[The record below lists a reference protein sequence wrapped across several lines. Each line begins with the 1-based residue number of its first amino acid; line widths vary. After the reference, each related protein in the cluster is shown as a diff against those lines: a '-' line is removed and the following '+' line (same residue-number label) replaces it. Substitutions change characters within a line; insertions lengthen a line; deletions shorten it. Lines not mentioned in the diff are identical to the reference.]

1 MFDNT
6 VEKEQASRRYGVSL
20 GTVKILDGGLGLK
33 LGAGYTK
40 RIFKAPATL
49 IYNFT
54 RRDDEYRINAAL
66 WHKKLSWKGFTPQIN
81 FRYNKINSNMPA
93 FYSRSGKEWFVSIEK
108 TY

>member
-6 VEKEQASRRYGVSL
+6 VEKAQASRRYGVSL

-33 LGAGYTK
+33 LGIGYTK

-54 RRDDEYRINAAL
+54 RRDDEYRMSAAL
-66 WHKKLSWKGFTPQIN
+66 WHKKN
-81 FRYNKINSNMPA
+81 CR
-93 FYSRSGKEWFVSIEK
+93 GKDLHPK
-108 TY
+108 